1 MARRAATALWLAG
14 VVVVALALA
23 AAGDGPLA
31 PPPAAPSGWA
41 AWAAERTPVEA
52 AAAVLRLTLLVAA
65 GYLLAVTVL
74 GVGAALLRRRG
85 AVAAV
90 ARWSPPVVRWL
101 LGTWLAGSR
110 AVGPAA
116 AAPAGPPP
124 TMVLLPDDEPP
135 PARRPVPPPPPPP
148 PPPPAP
154 APATTTTIT
163 LAPGD
168 HLWSV
173 AARTL
178 ATAWG
183 RPPAEREVAPYWR
196 LLVEL
201 NRSALP
207 DPADPDLVFPGEVL
221 RLPPVPR

>member
-1 MARRAATALWLAG
+1 MARRLVAVAWVVLLLA
-14 VVVVALALA
+14 VLVALGV
-23 AAGDGPLA
+23 AGRGALA
-31 PPPAAPSGWA
+31 PPPASPGRWV
-41 AWAAERTPVEA
+41 AWASDRTALQA
-52 AAAVLRLTLLVAA
+52 AAAVLRLVVLAVAT
-65 GYLLAVTVL
+65 YLLAATLL
-74 GVGAALLRRRG
+74 GLVARGLGFGRALR
-85 AVAAV
+85 VV
-90 ARWSPPVVRWL
+90 ARWSPPVVRWVV
-101 LGTWLAGSR
+101 GAALAG
-110 AVGPAA
+110 ALTVGPAGA
-116 AAPAGPPP
+116 ALSGPPP

-135 PARRPVPPPPPPP
+135 PRSPLPEPT

-154 APATTTTIT
+154 PVPVTTIT

-183 RPPAEREVAPYWR
+183 RAPAEREVAPYWR

-201 NRSALP
+201 NRSELP
-207 DPADPDLVFPGEVL
+207 NPTDPDLVFPGEVV